1 MAKLVEMNKLS
12 KFDQAKELYSAGRIS
27 WAVDI
32 VEQEILSE
40 KFKDLSDDDKESIHV
55 WLYENGLKGL
65 SSEQEL
71 LDTVNEFLDKQ
82 GERE

>member
-12 KFDQAKELYSAGRIS
+12 KFDQAKELYGAGRVS
-27 WAVDI
+27 WAIDI

-71 LDTVNEFLDKQ
+71 LDTVNEFLDRQ